1 MVSLI
6 VGQSSSIEEKPVK
19 KTDLTEGPN
28 QDDSRRRMAPDE
40 REEMILKGAV
50 HFFATHGLD
59 ARTRD
64 LSKALNVSQPLIYR
78 YFGTKE
84 ELLERVYQYNF
95 LSRWQEEW
103 ITVLSDRSIALAD
116 RLKAFYRSYI
126 EAIDSHDWI
135 RLALFAGLAG
145 RDLTKRYIETNVNQL
160 LCVIA
165 SETQQEMESGAAV
178 LYTIDQ
184 LNDLRHEQVWHLHS
198 TVVYYLMRKHVYKT
212 RTVADHETLITAAV
226 DSYLKGLR

>member
-1 MVSLI
+1 MTNN
-6 VGQSSSIEEKPVK
+6 VGDPVR
-19 KTDLTEGPN
+19 KTEQT
-28 QDDSRRRMAPDE
+28 DDSGQEDARRRMSPEE

-50 HFFATHGLD
+50 HFFAKHGLE

-78 YFGTKE
+78 YFGSKE
-84 ELLERVYQYNF
+84 ELMERVYQYNF
-95 LSRWQEEW
+95 LSRWREEW
-103 ITVLSDRSIALAD
+103 ITVLSDRSVPLGD

-126 EAIDSHDWI
+126 DAIDSFDWI
-135 RLALFAGLAG
+135 RLTLFSGLAG
-145 RDLTKRYIETNVNQL
+145 KDLTKRYIETNVNQL

-165 SETQQEMESGAAV
+165 SESQQEVVPGAPAI
-178 LYTIDQ
+178 YTIDQ
-184 LNDLRHEQVWHLHS
+184 LDDLGHEQVWHLHS

-212 RTVADHETLITAAV
+212 RIVADYETLIDAAV